1 MLFTII
7 ISAFLSRSLK
17 AAKLCFPKKIRLKK
31 FAFSIYQQFPKM
43 MSMDLYIRQVSKTA
57 HGDCKSQIKLP
68 RNISIFPDR
77 DRQFRV
83 EPPVH
88 DHPTACPTSATCARG
103 YWLPAGESNCRRS
116 FSRRARR
123 AHLLFGENIRQG
135 DTYSFLRLQYI
146 HVVKYRDNRPLY
158 RVFAKKRYF
167 MSVT

>member
-7 ISAFLSRSLK
+7 ISAFLSPSLK

-43 MSMDLYIRQVSKTA
+43 MSMDFYIRQVSKTA

-103 YWLPAGESNCRRS
+103 YWLPAGESN
-116 FSRRARR
+116 
-123 AHLLFGENIRQG
+123 
-135 DTYSFLRLQYI
+135 LQE
-146 HVVKYRDNRPLY
+146 
-158 RVFAKKRYF
+158 VFFEESEASASTFWREYT
-167 MSVT
+167 SG